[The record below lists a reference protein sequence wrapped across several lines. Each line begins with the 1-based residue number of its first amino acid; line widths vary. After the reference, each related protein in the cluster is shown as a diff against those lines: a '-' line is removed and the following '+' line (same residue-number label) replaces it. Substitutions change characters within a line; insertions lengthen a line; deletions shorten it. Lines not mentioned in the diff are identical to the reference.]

1 MSNDGITS
9 LLSAILIIMV
19 SILFVLIIV
28 YIILRAKTKKAEN
41 SNGEEMLAGTKR
53 QKTIQPKT
61 VNNTYSKQSIFSFME
76 FDKIEDNMIVR
87 EKGKKF
93 LMVVECQGIN
103 YDLMSG
109 IEKNSVEQGFL
120 QLLNTLR
127 YPVQIYVQTRTVNL
141 ESGIIKYKER
151 INNIKDR
158 LIKKQL
164 EYTRKEALGVS
175 EKELNDAKLELT
187 REQNLYEYGSDLVSN
202 TERMSLNK
210 NILRKHYYVIIDYM
224 PEDINNGNYGSEEI
238 TSMAF
243 SELYTK
249 AQSIIS
255 SLSVCG
261 VNGKILDSKQL
272 AELLYVAYNRD
283 EAEVYELDKALDA
296 GYDDLYSTAPN
307 VLQKRMKELD
317 KKIEE
322 DAQKLV
328 NQKLKEAILDSE
340 EEKRVKQKEAQMD
353 ELINQMA
360 QVIIEE
366 NQDMVG
372 KNIADRAIKK
382 IKEDGNTKEGKDEK
396 EQKTTRGRRKKVQ

>member
-120 QLLNTLR
+120 QFLNTLR

-164 EYTRKEALGVS
+164 EYTKKEALGVS
-175 EKELNDAKLELT
+175 EKELNEAKLELT

-328 NQKLKEAILDSE
+328 NQKLKEAIWDSE

-396 EQKTTRGRRKKVQ
+396 EQKTTRGRRKKIQ